1 MMLKHKIFT
10 AVAVLTLALGIGATT
25 ALFSV
30 VYGVLINPYP
40 YANPEKIWT
49 PGVKTVKENQRMRPF
64 PMNTFEE
71 MSKLA
76 VFSDVMATQPGSVL
90 LTGGFAPEN
99 IGGVRVSGNAFNF
112 LGVKPILGRTIEPS
126 DIKPNGEP
134 DPVVVLSFKRWQR
147 LFEGD
152 PGAIGKSLKLNDDDY
167 IIIGVMPPRF
177 GWWTEDGVWLP
188 LNHTSRDA
196 QALFPIVRMA
206 PSASTAA
213 AEQQL
218 HALFVE
224 AAKDKTA
231 RLPVDDFKATL
242 TNYMDITVA
251 SGEMRQSLQLLFGAV
266 GFLLLI
272 ACANVANLQ
281 LAKATTRA
289 REITIRMAVGAQRGH
304 IWRQLLTESVM
315 LSVLGGL
322 IGLIF
327 AYWITRLMVTL
338 MPQNLVPNESRIEV
352 NAGVLLFC
360 LVVSLVTGI
369 LFGLAPAAQASRQNL
384 ADSLKEDARGA
395 TMTQGGRLRAM
406 LVVVEVALAVVLLV
420 SASLTIRSFV
430 SLQNVQLGFRPENV
444 MAVNLS
450 LPQKQYATWEL
461 RNRFATDLL
470 QRVRNTPGVVA
481 ANLGNGGMPF
491 GGFDSSFS
499 IGGQPE
505 AQTQSI
511 RTYLVAADYLKTLSI
526 PLIQGRDFSEDEVN
540 LSRRV
545 ALINEAAVKL
555 WPAGENPIGRLIR
568 LNELEKP
575 SRADRL
581 AGPDRSADL
590 TVIGIIGNTRNDDL
604 RAETQPAI
612 LIPYTLLAPPFRSLA
627 VRASGDPML
636 LTSAIREHVQALDK
650 EQPLGTPLTLET
662 ILGFRMAQPRFTMML
677 FTLFAVLGLAMALA
691 GIYSVLSYLVSMRT
705 REIGVRIA
713 LGAKPVDIVQMIL
726 RVGGK
731 LVGAGILIGIILSV
745 IAARLLGSQMNLFRV
760 TSTDPVSFIVVALL
774 IAAVAA
780 AACLIPARQA
790 TKVDPL
796 SALRFE

>member
-1 MMLKHKIFT
+1 MFQYIRYSIRMMLKHKIFT

-30 VYGVLINPYP
+30 VTGVLINPYP
-40 YANPEKIWT
+40 YANPDRIWT
-49 PGVKTVKENQRMRPF
+49 PGVKTAKENQRMRPF

-99 IGGVRVSGNAFNF
+99 MGGIRVSGNAFKF
-112 LGVKPILGRTIEPS
+112 LGVKPVLGRTIEPS

-134 DPVVVLSFKRWQR
+134 HPVVVLSFKRWQR

-152 PGAIGKSLKLNDDDY
+152 PGAIGKTLKLNDDVY
-167 IIIGVMPPRF
+167 TIIGVMPPRF

-188 LNHTSRDA
+188 LNHTARDA
-196 QALFPIVRMA
+196 PALFPIVRMA
-206 PSASTAA
+206 PGASTAA

-231 RLPVDDFKATL
+231 RLPNDDFTVTL

-304 IWRQLLTESVM
+304 IWRQLLTESVL

-322 IGLIF
+322 IGLVF

-360 LVVSLVTGI
+360 FAVSVVTGI
-369 LFGLAPAAQASRQNL
+369 LFGLAPAAQASRQNI

-420 SASLTIRSFV
+420 SASLTIRSFI
-430 SLQNVQLGFRPENV
+430 SLQNVNLGFRPENV

-450 LPQKQYATWEL
+450 LPPKQYATWEL

-470 QRVRNTPGVVA
+470 ERVRNTPGVVA
-481 ANLGNGGMPF
+481 ANIGNGGMPF
-491 GGFDSSFS
+491 GGFDSSYS

-505 AQTQSI
+505 APAQGI
-511 RTYLVAADYLKTLSI
+511 RTYLVATDYLKTLSI
-526 PLIQGRDFSEDEVN
+526 PLIQGRNFTEDEVN

-555 WPAGENPIGRLIR
+555 WAGGR
-568 LNELEKP
+568 E
-575 SRADRL
+575 SDRA
-581 AGPDRSADL
+581 
-590 TVIGIIGNTRNDDL
+590 
-604 RAETQPAI
+604 
-612 LIPYTLLAPPFRSLA
+612 
-627 VRASGDPML
+627 
-636 LTSAIREHVQALDK
+636 
-650 EQPLGTPLTLET
+650 
-662 ILGFRMAQPRFTMML
+662 
-677 FTLFAVLGLAMALA
+677 
-691 GIYSVLSYLVSMRT
+691 
-705 REIGVRIA
+705 
-713 LGAKPVDIVQMIL
+713 
-726 RVGGK
+726 
-731 LVGAGILIGIILSV
+731 
-745 IAARLLGSQMNLFRV
+745 
-760 TSTDPVSFIVVALL
+760 TDHS
-774 IAAVAA
+774 
-780 AACLIPARQA
+780 
-790 TKVDPL
+790 
-796 SALRFE
+796 E

>member
-1 MMLKHKIFT
+1 MLKHKIFT

-40 YANPEKIWT
+40 YANPDRIWT
-49 PGVKTVKENQRMRPF
+49 PGVKTAKENQRMRPF

-76 VFSDVMATQPGSVL
+76 VFSDVMATQPGAVL

-99 IGGVRVSGNAFNF
+99 MGGVRVSGNAFNF

-134 DPVVVLSFKRWQR
+134 HPVVVLSFKRWQR

-152 PGAIGKSLKLNDDDY
+152 PGVIGKTLKLNDDVY
-167 IIIGVMPPRF
+167 TIIGVMPSRF

-188 LNHTSRDA
+188 LNHTARDA

-206 PSASTAA
+206 PGASTAA

-231 RLPVDDFKATL
+231 RLPNDDFTATL

-304 IWRQLLTESVM
+304 IWRQLLTESVL

-322 IGLIF
+322 IGLAF

-360 LVVSLVTGI
+360 FAVSVVTGI
-369 LFGLAPAAQASRQNL
+369 LFGLAPAAQASRQNI

-420 SASLTIRSFV
+420 SASLTIRSFI
-430 SLQNVQLGFRPENV
+430 SLQNVNLGFRPENV
-444 MAVNLS
+444 MVVNLL
-450 LPQKQYATWEL
+450 LPPKQYATWEL

-470 QRVRNTPGVVA
+470 ERVRNTPGVVA
-481 ANLGNGGMPF
+481 ANIGIGGTPF
-491 GGFDSSFS
+491 GGIDSSYS
-499 IGGQPE
+499 IGGQQE
-505 AQTQSI
+505 AQTQWI
-511 RTYLVAADYLKTLSI
+511 RTYLVSTDYLKTLSI
-526 PLIQGRDFSEDEVN
+526 PLIQGRNFSEDEVS

-555 WPAGENPIGRLIR
+555 WPAGEDPVGRLIR

-581 AGPDRSADL
+581 AGPDRSADV

-612 LIPYTLLAPPFRSLA
+612 MIPYTLLAPPFRGLA

-636 LTSAIREHVQALDK
+636 LTGAIREHVQALDK

-677 FTLFAVLGLAMALA
+677 FTLFAILGLALALA

-760 TSTDPVSFIVVALL
+760 TSTDPLSFIVVAVL

-790 TKVDPL
+790 TKVDP
-796 SALRFE
+796 SQCTSV